1 MLRRMK
7 AIDFTTEELCHDPRL
22 RIALVTETWPPE
34 VNGVAMTLKRMVDG
48 LIKRGHSVQLVRP
61 KQTPGDV
68 ALRGG
73 ALEEVLSRGL
83 KLPRYD
89 GLKLGL
95 PAKSRLVRTW
105 TRQRPD
111 LVHVATEGP
120 LGWTAVSAAAKL
132 RLPVTSDFH
141 TNFDHYSAHYGVGWL
156 RQPVAAYL
164 RRFHNRTAATF
175 VPTGEL
181 AHALAG
187 QGYERVEVIS
197 RGVDT
202 TLYSPARRSDELRA
216 QWGVAPG
223 GLAVVSVG
231 RLGPEKN
238 LGLTLR
244 AFAAIRQQRPDA
256 RMVVVGDGPMREA
269 LARECPQALLAGM
282 RHGEDLAA
290 HYASADLFLFPSLT
304 ETFGN
309 VTLEGMASGLCTVAY
324 DYAAA
329 AEVIQDLHNG
339 AVLRCGD
346 EDGFIERAVQL
357 ACADELRTE
366 IGREARRSAEGID
379 WERVND
385 HFAEALV
392 RVWRGGV
399 GARDGRTVLRTQ
411 EAES

>member
-1 MLRRMK
+1 MRTL
-7 AIDFTTEELCHDPRL
+7 DYTTEELCQAPRL

-48 LIKRGHSVQLVRP
+48 LIKRGHGVQLIRP
-61 KQTPGDV
+61 RQTPTDT
-68 ALRGG
+68 ALHSEQ
-73 ALEEVLSRGL
+73 LEEVLSRGL

-95 PAKSRLVRTW
+95 PARSRLIREW
-105 TRQRPD
+105 SRQRPD

-120 LGWTAVSAAAKL
+120 LGWTAVTAANKL
-132 RLPVTSDFH
+132 RIPVTSDFH
-141 TNFDHYSAHYGVGWL
+141 TNFDHYSSHYGIGWL

-164 RRFHNRTAATF
+164 RRFHNRTAATY
-175 VPTGEL
+175 VPTAEL
-181 AHALAG
+181 AAG
-187 QGYERVEVIS
+187 LSAQGYERVEVIS

-202 TLYSPARRSDELRA
+202 ALYSPARRSMELRR
-216 QWGVAPG
+216 QWGVEAD
-223 GLAVVSVG
+223 GLAVISVG
-231 RLGPEKN
+231 RLAPEKN

-244 AFAAIRQQRPDA
+244 AFAAIRRQRPDA
-256 RMVVVGDGPMREA
+256 RMIVVGDGPMREA
-269 LARECPQALLAGM
+269 IVRAHPEVVLAGM

-309 VTLEGMASGLCTVAY
+309 VILEAMASGVCPVAY

-329 AEVIQDLHNG
+329 AEVIRDLGNG
-339 AVLRCGD
+339 AVVRCGD
-346 EDGFIERAVQL
+346 EEGFIQRAREL
-357 ACADELRTE
+357 GRADGLRTE
-366 IGREARRSAEGID
+366 LARAARRTAETND

-385 HFAEALV
+385 SFADALIWA
-392 RVWRGGV
+392 WRSGT
-399 GARDGRTVLRTQ
+399 APASTAAPLRTR

>member
-1 MLRRMK
+1 MRTL
-7 AIDFTTEELCHDPRL
+7 DYTTEELCQAPRL

-48 LIKRGHSVQLVRP
+48 LIRRGHGVQLIRP
-61 KQTPGDV
+61 RQTRADT
-68 ALRGG
+68 ALHSGP
-73 ALEEVLSRGL
+73 LEEVLSRGL

-95 PAKSRLVRTW
+95 PARSRLIREW
-105 TRQRPD
+105 SRQRPD

-120 LGWTAVSAAAKL
+120 LGWTAVTAANKL
-132 RLPVTSDFH
+132 RIPVTSDFH
-141 TNFDHYSAHYGVGWL
+141 TNFDHYSSHYGMGWL

-164 RRFHNRTAATF
+164 RRFHNRTAATY
-175 VPTGEL
+175 VPTAEL
-181 AHALAG
+181 AGSLGA

-202 TLYSPARRSDELRA
+202 ALYSPARRSAALRR
-216 QWGVAPG
+216 QWGVEPD
-223 GLAVVSVG
+223 GLAVISVG
-231 RLGPEKN
+231 RLAPEKN

-244 AFAAIRQQRPDA
+244 AFAAIRRQRPDA
-256 RMVVVGDGPMREA
+256 RMIVVGDGPMREA
-269 LARECPQALLAGM
+269 IVRAHPDVVLAGM

-309 VTLEGMASGLCTVAY
+309 VTLEAMASGVCPVAY

-329 AEVIQDLHNG
+329 AEVIRDLGNG
-339 AVLRCGD
+339 AVVRGGD

-357 ACADELRTE
+357 GLADELRAE
-366 IGREARRSAEGID
+366 LARAACRTAETID
-379 WERVND
+379 WEHVND
-385 HFAEALV
+385 SFAEALI
-392 RVWRGGV
+392 RAWRSGKASV
-399 GARDGRTVLRTQ
+399 PAAAPLRTR

>member
-1 MLRRMK
+1 MRTL
-7 AIDFTTEELCHDPRL
+7 DYTTEELCQAPRL

-48 LIKRGHSVQLVRP
+48 LIRRGHGVQLIRP
-61 KQTPGDV
+61 RQTRADT
-68 ALRGG
+68 ALHSGP
-73 ALEEVLSRGL
+73 LEEVLSRGL

-95 PAKSRLVRTW
+95 PARSRLIREW
-105 TRQRPD
+105 SRQRPD

-120 LGWTAVSAAAKL
+120 LGWTAVTAANKL
-132 RLPVTSDFH
+132 RIPVTSDFH
-141 TNFDHYSAHYGVGWL
+141 TNFDHYSSHYGIGWL

-164 RRFHNRTAATF
+164 RRFHNRTAATY
-175 VPTGEL
+175 VPTAEL
-181 AHALAG
+181 AGSLGA

-202 TLYSPARRSDELRA
+202 ALYSPTRRSAALRR
-216 QWGVAPG
+216 QWGVEPD
-223 GLAVVSVG
+223 GLAVISVG
-231 RLGPEKN
+231 RLAPEKN

-244 AFAAIRQQRPDA
+244 AFAAIRRQRPDA
-256 RMVVVGDGPMREA
+256 RMIVVGDGPMREA
-269 LARECPQALLAGM
+269 IVRAHPDVVPAGM

-309 VTLEGMASGLCTVAY
+309 VTLEAMASGACPVAY

-329 AEVIQDLHNG
+329 AEVIRDLGNG
-339 AVLRCGD
+339 AVVRCGD

-357 ACADELRTE
+357 GRADDLRAELARA
-366 IGREARRSAEGID
+366 ARRTAETID
-379 WERVND
+379 WEHVND
-385 HFAEALV
+385 SFAEALI
-392 RVWRGGV
+392 RAWRSGTASPPAV
-399 GARDGRTVLRTQ
+399 APLRTR

>member
-1 MLRRMK
+1 MK

-61 KQTPGDV
+61 KQAPGDV
-68 ALRGG
+68 ALRDG

-175 VPTGEL
+175 VPTSEL

-202 TLYSPARRSDELRA
+202 KMYSPARRSDELRA
-216 QWGVAPG
+216 QWGVASG

-231 RLGPEKN
+231 RLAPEKN

-244 AFAAIRQQRPDA
+244 AFAAIREQRPDA

-269 LARECPQALLAGM
+269 VARGCPQAVIAGM

-329 AEVIQDLHNG
+329 AEVIRDLHNG

-357 ACADELRTE
+357 ACADALRTE

-385 HFAEALV
+385 HFADALV
-392 RVWRGGV
+392 RTWRGGV
-399 GARDGRTVLRTQ
+399 GARDARTVLRTQ

>member
-1 MLRRMK
+1 MRTL
-7 AIDFTTEELCHDPRL
+7 DYTTEELCQAPRL

-48 LIKRGHSVQLVRP
+48 LIKRGHGVQLIRP
-61 KQTPGDV
+61 RQTPTDT
-68 ALRGG
+68 ALHSEQ
-73 ALEEVLSRGL
+73 LEEVLSRGL

-95 PAKSRLVRTW
+95 PARSRLIREW
-105 TRQRPD
+105 SRQRPD

-120 LGWTAVSAAAKL
+120 LGWTAVTAANKL
-132 RLPVTSDFH
+132 RIPVTSDFH
-141 TNFDHYSAHYGVGWL
+141 TNFDHYSSHYGIGWL

-164 RRFHNRTAATF
+164 RRFHNRTAATY
-175 VPTGEL
+175 VPTAEL
-181 AHALAG
+181 AAG
-187 QGYERVEVIS
+187 LSAQGYERVEVIS

-202 TLYSPARRSDELRA
+202 ALYSPARRSMELRR
-216 QWGVAPG
+216 QWGVEAD
-223 GLAVVSVG
+223 GLAVISVG
-231 RLGPEKN
+231 RLAPEKN

-244 AFAAIRQQRPDA
+244 AFAAIRRQRPDA
-256 RMVVVGDGPMREA
+256 RMIVVGDGPMREA
-269 LARECPQALLAGM
+269 IVRAHPEVVLAGM

-309 VTLEGMASGLCTVAY
+309 VTLEAMASGVCPVAY

-329 AEVIQDLHNG
+329 AEVIRDLGNG
-339 AVLRCGD
+339 AVVRCGD
-346 EDGFIERAVQL
+346 EEGFIQRAREL
-357 ACADELRTE
+357 GRADGLRTE
-366 IGREARRSAEGID
+366 LARAARRTAETND

-385 HFAEALV
+385 SFADALIWA
-392 RVWRGGV
+392 WRSGT
-399 GARDGRTVLRTQ
+399 APASTAAPLRTR

>member
-1 MLRRMK
+1 MK

-61 KQTPGDV
+61 KQAPGDV
-68 ALRGG
+68 ALRDG

-175 VPTGEL
+175 VPTSEL

-202 TLYSPARRSDELRA
+202 KLYSPARRSDELRA
-216 QWGVAPG
+216 QWGVASG

-231 RLGPEKN
+231 RLAPEKN

-244 AFAAIRQQRPDA
+244 AFAAIREQRPDA

-269 LARECPQALLAGM
+269 VARGCPQAVIAGM

-329 AEVIQDLHNG
+329 AEVIRDLHNG

-357 ACADELRTE
+357 ACADALRTE

-385 HFAEALV
+385 HFADALV
-392 RVWRGGV
+392 RAWRGGV
-399 GARDGRTVLRTQ
+399 GARDARTVLRTQ

>member
-1 MLRRMK
+1 MRTL
-7 AIDFTTEELCHDPRL
+7 DYTTEELCQAPRL

-48 LIKRGHSVQLVRP
+48 LIRRGHGVQLIRP
-61 KQTPGDV
+61 RQTRAET
-68 ALRGG
+68 ALHSDQ
-73 ALEEVLSRGL
+73 LEEVLSRGL

-95 PAKSRLVRTW
+95 PARSRLIREW
-105 TRQRPD
+105 SRQRPD

-120 LGWTAVSAAAKL
+120 LGWTAVTAANKL
-132 RLPVTSDFH
+132 RIPVTSDFH
-141 TNFDHYSAHYGVGWL
+141 TNFDHYSSHYGIGWL

-175 VPTGEL
+175 VPT
-181 AHALAG
+181 AALAG
-187 QGYERVEVIS
+187 NLSAQGYERVEVIS

-202 TLYSPARRSDELRA
+202 ALYAPARRSAALRR
-216 QWGVAPG
+216 QWGMEAD
-223 GLAVVSVG
+223 GLAVISVG
-231 RLGPEKN
+231 RLAPEKN

-244 AFAAIRQQRPDA
+244 AFAAIRSQRPDA
-256 RMVVVGDGPMREA
+256 RMIVVGDGPLREA
-269 LARECPQALLAGM
+269 IVRSHPEVVLAGM

-309 VTLEGMASGLCTVAY
+309 VTLEAMASGVCPLAY

-329 AEVIQDLHNG
+329 AEVIRDLGNG
-339 AVLRCGD
+339 AAVRCGD
-346 EDGFIERAVQL
+346 EHGFIERAVQL
-357 ACADELRTE
+357 GLADGLRTE
-366 IGREARRSAEGID
+366 LARAARATAETID

-385 HFAEALV
+385 GFAEALICA
-392 RVWRGGV
+392 WRS
-399 GARDGRTVLRTQ
+399 GATSPPAAALRTR

>member
-61 KQTPGDV
+61 KQAPGDV
-68 ALRGG
+68 ALRDG

-175 VPTGEL
+175 VPTSEL

-202 TLYSPARRSDELRA
+202 KLYSPARRSDELRA
-216 QWGVAPG
+216 QWGVASG

-231 RLGPEKN
+231 RLAPEKN

-244 AFAAIRQQRPDA
+244 AFAAIREQRPDA

-269 LARECPQALLAGM
+269 VARGCPQAVIAGM

-329 AEVIQDLHNG
+329 AEVIRDLHNG

-357 ACADELRTE
+357 ACADALRTE

-385 HFAEALV
+385 HFADALV
-392 RVWRGGV
+392 RAWRGGV
-399 GARDGRTVLRTQ
+399 GARDARTVLRTQ

>member
-1 MLRRMK
+1 MRTL
-7 AIDFTTEELCHDPRL
+7 DYTTEELCQAPRL

-48 LIKRGHSVQLVRP
+48 LIRRGHGVQLIRP
-61 KQTPGDV
+61 RQTRADTAMHSGP
-68 ALRGG
+68 
-73 ALEEVLSRGL
+73 LEEVLSRGL

-95 PAKSRLVRTW
+95 PARSRLIREW
-105 TRQRPD
+105 SRQRPD

-120 LGWTAVSAAAKL
+120 LGWTAVTAANKL
-132 RLPVTSDFH
+132 RIPVTSDFH
-141 TNFDHYSAHYGVGWL
+141 TNFDHYSSHYGIGWL

-164 RRFHNRTAATF
+164 RRFHNRTAATY
-175 VPTGEL
+175 VPTAEL
-181 AHALAG
+181 AGSLGA

-202 TLYSPARRSDELRA
+202 ALYSPARRSAALRR
-216 QWGVAPG
+216 QWGVEPD
-223 GLAVVSVG
+223 GLAVISVG
-231 RLGPEKN
+231 RLAPEKN

-244 AFAAIRQQRPDA
+244 AFAAIRRQRPDA
-256 RMVVVGDGPMREA
+256 RMIVVGDGPMREA
-269 LARECPQALLAGM
+269 IVRAHPDVVLAGM

-309 VTLEGMASGLCTVAY
+309 VTLEAMASGVCPVAY

-329 AEVIQDLHNG
+329 AEVIRDLGNG
-339 AVLRCGD
+339 VSVACGD
-346 EDGFIERAVQL
+346 EEGFIARAVQMAGADALRAEL
-357 ACADELRTE
+357 ARA
-366 IGREARRSAEGID
+366 ARRSAEAID

-385 HFAEALV
+385 HFAAALL
-392 RVWRGGV
+392 RVWRAGSGLSV
-399 GARDGRTVLRTQ
+399 ELSEPRPE
-411 EAES
+411 EA